1 MVSLAKRKLSAGAV
15 CGAAA
20 ALLIGSAALG
30 EDAPKEIASLKQE
43 GGAGRGGGESPAC
56 LLAFTPDGKLLMSGN
71 KNGAVF
77 SYEVPSLK
85 PKNKLSFSSEL
96 SWFGFTTDGK
106 TIVAAENKAIVVRDT
121 AGEDEP
127 KTIKLPNADTLGVD
141 HASLAAD
148 NKTVAVGVGRDMFV
162 WDIVAD
168 KQVATFASPMGQRAF
183 AVAISPDGK
192 SVVSAAPGDA
202 GILWDVATA
211 KDKVWLKNRPDHV
224 DPLVRSV
231 AWSANGKLFATAESE
246 KMAPCDVH
254 TWFASGAAK
263 NVLSG
268 HEAGVTSMAFLADG
282 KTLVT
287 GSMDKTVKV
296 WDVSECAVKGT
307 IKCSSWVNAVA
318 VSPDGKLIAVAVM
331 DESTNNLFLYNLSDV
346 VK

>member
-202 GILWDVATA
+202 GILW
-211 KDKVWLKNRPDHV
+211 
-224 DPLVRSV
+224 
-231 AWSANGKLFATAESE
+231 SANGKLFATAESE